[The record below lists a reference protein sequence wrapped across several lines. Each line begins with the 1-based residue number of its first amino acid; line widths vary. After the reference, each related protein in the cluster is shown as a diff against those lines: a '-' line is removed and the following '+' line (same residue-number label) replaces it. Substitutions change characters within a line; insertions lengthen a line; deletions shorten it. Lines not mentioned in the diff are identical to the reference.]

1 MPEHEGPN
9 PKAGEGGE
17 SGQGSP
23 GDATFER
30 HRSYLRGVAYRMLG
44 SVSDAEDVLQ
54 EAFLRWR
61 AGDRSTVLEP
71 RAFLTRITTRLCL
84 DVLKSARLRRE
95 QYVGTWLP
103 EPIATSDVTQ
113 PDVAELA
120 EDLSIALL
128 LTLERLSPLER
139 AAFLLHDVF
148 DVDYPSVAETL
159 ERSEVAC
166 RQLVA
171 RAREHVQKDRPR
183 FTTTRESAARVMGAF
198 ASVMQGGDLG
208 ALAELL
214 AEDAVFYTDSGGKR
228 LAARQPIVGRDKIVR
243 FMQGV
248 AAKYGLPPAESVQP
262 ILLNGLPG
270 FLMHGADGPDG
281 IALAI
286 HGDRIA
292 ALYMFRNPD
301 KLRHLERISQE

>member
-1 MPEHEGPN
+1 
-9 PKAGEGGE
+9 
-17 SGQGSP
+17 
-23 GDATFER
+23 
-30 HRSYLRGVAYRMLG
+30 
-44 SVSDAEDVLQ
+44 
-54 EAFLRWR
+54 
-61 AGDRSTVLEP
+61 
-71 RAFLTRITTRLCL
+71 
-84 DVLKSARLRRE
+84 VLKSARLRRE

-103 EPIATSDVTQ
+103 EPIAT

-248 AAKYGLPPAESVQP
+248 ATKYGLPPAESVQP

-301 KLRHLERISQE
+301 KLRHLERIS